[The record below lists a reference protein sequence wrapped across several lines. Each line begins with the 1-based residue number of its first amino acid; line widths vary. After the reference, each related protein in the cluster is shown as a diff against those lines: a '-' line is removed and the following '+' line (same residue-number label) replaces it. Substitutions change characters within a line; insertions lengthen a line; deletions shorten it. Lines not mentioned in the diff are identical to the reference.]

1 MIPCPGLLMI
11 ALEGGVLEGG
21 AMVVV
26 EGWGTT
32 KTVSSTVVV
41 HPIIQAF
48 THMLDE
54 IGLMRL
60 SRRGP
65 GVFNDHMCG
74 ERSFHRLC
82 RLGK

>member
-1 MIPCPGLLMI
+1 MI

-41 HPIIQAF
+41 HPIQHA
-48 THMLDE
+48 
-54 IGLMRL
+54 L
-60 SRRGP
+60 SLTGR
-65 GVFNDHMCG
+65 V
-74 ERSFHRLC
+74 
-82 RLGK
+82 

>member
-11 ALEGGVLEGG
+11 ALEEGVLEGG

-41 HPIIQAF
+41 HPIQH
-48 THMLDE
+48 T
-54 IGLMRL
+54 L
-60 SRRGP
+60 SLTGR
-65 GVFNDHMCG
+65 V
-74 ERSFHRLC
+74 
-82 RLGK
+82 